1 MLFCFMIKKNILLLL
16 MTVCSIAAF
25 GQSKSNE
32 SYPFGVWTGGN
43 VTPDIADLV
52 RGRMVAC
59 HWRDLEP
66 QKGQWNWEVI
76 APRIMQAAS
85 AGKCI
90 GMIVY
95 VGPDSPDWIYE
106 HGVPKVTTPD
116 KVNVRGGSHKARFP
130 YYPYYL
136 DANYR
141 NFWFNEIRT
150 TADWVAALP
159 KNVREKITFVQT
171 AEGTTGDE
179 GPYKGVPYEE
189 KYRISNEGGTGEEWV
204 NLKKDAWRIFR
215 DKYTTMNPPIRLL
228 INSGNQQQY
237 EAILDTLVP
246 DAWKKSGHPGHI
258 YQYNGEK
265 TYIKNKKDDIWNRCS
280 NGEFRRFRS
289 EMDETENGWFKENY
303 IQNMYWL
310 CTYDLYYG
318 LDMLLLSGRLIA
330 DPKYRVS
337 LEFYNKY
344 AGQKDP
350 AEAIGAFSAMKDV
363 LDAADTE
370 RFPESIYGKANDTN
384 KERFAAIAKD
394 YEVFGARNGDIDHAV
409 GGAMNNRRATSR
421 NDVGFDLVPGNYELF
436 LTQIDANATSQG
448 WWNVGP
454 KDQPYGRFARS
465 FDTKSGKDKMY
476 FVLDRNFFAKNK
488 DKRVNVRVVY
498 LDEGHGKWSL
508 NYVDKSGT
516 LKKATSVVNR
526 NSGKW
531 KEVTVGIDDAAFAAN
546 GPKGAD
552 LILSNESK
560 ENTTFHM
567 VELTRK
573 NSKT

>member
-1 MLFCFMIKKNILLLL
+1 MIKKNLLLL
-16 MTVCSIAAF
+16 FVAVSALSAF
-25 GQSKSNE
+25 GQSRSDK
-32 SYPFGVWTGGN
+32 SYPFGIWTGSNITPQN
-43 VTPDIADLV
+43 VDLV

-66 QKGQWNWEVI
+66 QKGQWDWSVI
-76 APRIMQAAS
+76 EPRIVQAAN
-85 AGKCI
+85 AGKHI

-106 HGVPKVTTPD
+106 NGVPKVTTPD
-116 KVNVRGGSHKARFP
+116 KINVRGGSHKARFP

-136 DANYR
+136 DPNYR
-141 NFWFNEIRT
+141 EFWFNEIRT
-150 TADWVAALP
+150 TADWVAKLP
-159 KNVREKITFVQT
+159 RKTREKILFVQT

-179 GPYKGVPYEE
+179 GPYKGIPYEE
-189 KYRISNEGGTGEEWV
+189 KYRISSEGGTGEGWV

-215 DKYTTMNPPIRLL
+215 DKYTTMNPPVRLL

-258 YQYNGEK
+258 YQYSGEK
-265 TYIKNKKDDIWNRCS
+265 TYIKNKKNDIWNRCS

-310 CTYDLYYG
+310 CTYNLYYG
-318 LDMLLLSGRLIA
+318 LDMLLLSGKLIA

-337 LEFYNKY
+337 FEFYNKY

-350 AEAIGAFSAMKDV
+350 SEAIGAFSAMKDV

-370 RFPESIYGKANDTN
+370 RFPESKYGEAIDTN
-384 KERFAAIAKD
+384 KERFAAIAKE
-394 YEVFGARNGDIDHAV
+394 YENFGARNGDINHAV
-409 GGAMNNRRATSR
+409 GGAMSNRQSKAM
-421 NDVGFDLVPGNYELF
+421 NDVGFDLAPGNYELF
-436 LTQIDANATSQG
+436 LNQIDANTTSRG

-454 KDQPYGRFARS
+454 KDQPYGRFARG
-465 FDTKSGKDKMY
+465 FDVKNGKNEMY
-476 FVLDRNFFAKNK
+476 FVLNKKFFVQNK
-488 DKRVNVRVVY
+488 DKTVKVRVVY

-508 NYVDKSGT
+508 NYVDKNG
-516 LKKATSVVNR
+516 KVQKAMKVDNQ
-526 NSGKW
+526 NSGRW
-531 KEVTVGIDDAAFAAN
+531 KEVKVMINDAAFIAN
-546 GPKGAD
+546 GPKGSD
-552 LILSNESK
+552 LILSNESQEDTK
-560 ENTTFHM
+560 FHM

-573 NSKT
+573 NL

>member
-1 MLFCFMIKKNILLLL
+1 MIKKNILLLL
-16 MTVCSIAAF
+16 ISVCSLAAF
-25 GQSKSNE
+25 GQSKNNE
-32 SYPFGVWTGGN
+32 SYPFGVWTGAD

-66 QKGQWNWEVI
+66 QKGRWNWDVI
-76 APRIMQAAS
+76 APRIMQATS

-90 GMIVY
+90 GLIVY

-106 HGVPKVTTPD
+106 NGVPKVTTPD

-136 DANYR
+136 DADYR
-141 NFWFNEIRT
+141 KFWFNEIRT

-189 KYRISNEGGTGEEWV
+189 KYRISNESGTDERWV

-215 DKYTTMNPPIRLL
+215 DKYTTMDPPIRLL

-237 EAILDTLVP
+237 EAIIDTLVP

-265 TYIKNKKDDIWNRCS
+265 TYIKNKRDDIWNRCS

-289 EMDETENGWFKENY
+289 EMDETENGWFKGNY

-318 LDMLLLSGRLIA
+318 LDMLLLSGKLIA
-330 DPKYRVS
+330 DPKYRIS

-363 LDAADTE
+363 LDAADTV
-370 RFPESIYGKANDTN
+370 RFPESIYGKASDTN
-384 KERFAAIAKD
+384 KERFIAIAKD
-394 YEVFGARNGDIDHAV
+394 HEMFGARIGDIDHAI
-409 GGAMNNRRATSR
+409 GGTMSNRQSKAM
-421 NDVGFDLVPGNYELF
+421 NDVGFDLAPGNYELF

-465 FDTKSGKDKMY
+465 FDTKNGKDKMY

-488 DKRVNVRVVY
+488 DKRVDVRVVY

-508 NYVDKSGT
+508 NYVDKNGI
-516 LKKATSVVNR
+516 LKKAISVENC

-531 KEVTVGIDDAAFAAN
+531 KEVTVEIDDAAFAAN

-560 ENTTFHM
+560 ENTIFHM

-573 NSKT
+573 NF

>member
-1 MLFCFMIKKNILLLL
+1 MFFVVFAL
-16 MTVCSIAAF
+16 SAF
-25 GQSKSNE
+25 GQNKSNT

-43 VTPDIADLV
+43 ITPKNADLI
-52 RGRMVAC
+52 RGRMVAS

-66 QKGQWNWEVI
+66 QKGEWNWDVI
-76 APRIMQAAS
+76 APRIIQATK
-85 AGKCI
+85 AGKYV

-106 HGVPKVTTPD
+106 NGVPKVTCPD

-130 YYPYYL
+130 YFPFYL
-136 DANYR
+136 DENYR
-141 NFWFNEIRT
+141 EFWFNEIRT
-150 TADWVAALP
+150 TADWVTQLP
-159 KNVREKITFVQT
+159 QETREKILFVQT

-179 GPYKGVPYEE
+179 GPYKGEPYDE
-189 KYRISNEGGTGEEWV
+189 KYRISGEGGTGKGWV
-204 NLKKDAWRIFR
+204 KLKTDAWRIFR

-246 DAWKKSGHPGHI
+246 DACKKSGHPGHI

-265 TYIKNKKDDIWNRCS
+265 TYIAKKKKDIWSRCS

-310 CTYDLYYG
+310 CTYDLFYG
-318 LDMLLLSGRLIA
+318 LDMLLLSGKLVE

-350 AEAIGAFSAMKDV
+350 TEAIGAFSAMKDV

-370 RFPESIYGKANDTN
+370 RFPESEYGKAIDTN
-384 KERFAAIAKD
+384 KERFEAIAKA
-394 YEVFGARNGDIDHAV
+394 YEKFGARNGDINHAI
-409 GGAMNNRRATSR
+409 GGTMSNRQSKAM

-465 FDTKSGKDKMY
+465 FDVKNGKNDMY
-476 FVLDRNFFAKNK
+476 FVLNKDFFAKK
-488 DKRVNVRVVY
+488 RDKAVKVRVVY
-498 LDEGHGKWSL
+498 LDEGSGKWSL
-508 NYVDKSGT
+508 KYVDKNGA
-516 LKKATSVVNR
+516 LKTAKTTTNK
-526 NSGKW
+526 NTGKW
-531 KEVTVGIDDAAFAAN
+531 KEVTVEIKDAAFLAN

-552 LILSNESK
+552 LILSNESQ
-560 ENTTFHM
+560 ENTIFHM
-567 VELTRK
+567 VELMRK
-573 NSKT
+573 NS

>member
-394 YEVFGARNGDIDHAV
+394 YEVFGARNGDIDHAI
-409 GGAMNNRRATSR
+409 GGTMRNRQSKAM

-465 FDTKSGKDKMY
+465 FDVENNKNQMF
-476 FVLDRNFFAKNK
+476 FVLNK
-488 DKRVNVRVVY
+488 DFFTKNPDKTVNIRVVY

-508 NYVDKSGT
+508 NYVDKKGKIKEAVKISN
-516 LKKATSVVNR
+516 K
-526 NSGKW
+526 NSGRW
-531 KEVTVGIDDAAFAAN
+531 KEAVVTISDAVFTAN
-546 GPKGAD
+546 GPKGSD
-552 LILSNESK
+552 LILSNESR
-560 ENTTFHM
+560 ENTKFHM

-573 NSKT
+573 NL

>member
-16 MTVCSIAAF
+16 MAVCSIAAF

-189 KYRISNEGGTGEEWV
+189 KYRISNEGGTGEGWV

-318 LDMLLLSGRLIA
+318 LDMLLLSGRLIT

-394 YEVFGARNGDIDHAV
+394 YEVFGARNGDIDHAI
-409 GGAMNNRRATSR
+409 GGTMRNRQSKAM

-465 FDTKSGKDKMY
+465 FDVENNKNQMF
-476 FVLDRNFFAKNK
+476 FVLNK
-488 DKRVNVRVVY
+488 DFFTKNPDKTVNIRVVY

-508 NYVDKSGT
+508 NYVDKKGKIKEAVKISN
-516 LKKATSVVNR
+516 K
-526 NSGKW
+526 NSGRW
-531 KEVTVGIDDAAFAAN
+531 KEAAVTISDATFTAN
-546 GPKGAD
+546 GPKGSD
-552 LILSNESK
+552 LILSNESR
-560 ENTTFHM
+560 ENTKFHM

-573 NSKT
+573 NL

>member
-394 YEVFGARNGDIDHAV
+394 YEVFGARNGDIDHAI
-409 GGAMNNRRATSR
+409 GGTMRNRQSKAM
-421 NDVGFDLVPGNYELF
+421 NDVGFDLVSGNYELF

-465 FDTKSGKDKMY
+465 FDVENNKNQMF
-476 FVLDRNFFAKNK
+476 FVLNK
-488 DKRVNVRVVY
+488 DFFTKNPDKTVNIRVVY

-508 NYVDKSGT
+508 NYVDKKGKIKEAVKISN
-516 LKKATSVVNR
+516 K
-526 NSGKW
+526 NSGRW
-531 KEVTVGIDDAAFAAN
+531 KEAVVTISDAVFTAN
-546 GPKGAD
+546 GPKGSD
-552 LILSNESK
+552 LILSNESR
-560 ENTTFHM
+560 ENTKFHM

-573 NSKT
+573 NL

>member
-1 MLFCFMIKKNILLLL
+1 MIKKNLLLL
-16 MTVCSIAAF
+16 FVAIFALSAF
-25 GQSKSNE
+25 GQSKSDK
-32 SYPFGVWTGGN
+32 SYPFGIWTGSN
-43 VTPDIADLV
+43 ITSDNIDLV

-66 QKGQWNWEVI
+66 QKGQWNWSVI
-76 APRIMQAAS
+76 EPRIKQATN
-85 AGKCI
+85 AGKYV

-106 HGVPKVTTPD
+106 NGVPKVTTPD
-116 KVNVRGGSHKARFP
+116 KKNGRGGSHKARFP

-136 DANYR
+136 DPNYR
-141 NFWFNEIRT
+141 EFWFNEIRT
-150 TADWVAALP
+150 TADWVANLP
-159 KNVREKITFVQT
+159 QKTREKILFVQT

-189 KYRISNEGGTGEEWV
+189 KYRISNEGGTGKGWV
-204 NLKKDAWRIFR
+204 NLKKDAWRVFR
-215 DKYTTMNPPIRLL
+215 DKYTTMNPPVRLL

-318 LDMLLLSGRLIA
+318 LDMLLLSGKLVA

-337 LEFYNKY
+337 FEFYNKY

-350 AEAIGAFSAMKDV
+350 SEAIGAFSAMKDV

-370 RFPESIYGKANDTN
+370 RFPESKYGKAIDTN
-384 KERFAAIAKD
+384 KERFAAITKE
-394 YEVFGARNGDIDHAV
+394 YEKFGARNGDIDHAI
-409 GGAMNNRRATSR
+409 GGVMSNRQSKAM
-421 NDVGFDLVPGNYELF
+421 NDVGFDLAPGNYELF
-436 LTQIDANATSQG
+436 LNQIDANATSQG

-454 KDQPYGRFARS
+454 KDQPYGRFARG
-465 FDTKSGKDKMY
+465 FDVKNGKNKMY
-476 FVLDRNFFAKNK
+476 FVLNKNFFVKNK
-488 DKRVNVRVVY
+488 DKAVKVRVVY
-498 LDEGHGKWSL
+498 FDEGHGKWSL
-508 NYVDKSGT
+508 NYVDKSG
-516 LKKATSVVNR
+516 KVRKAMEVNNQ
-526 NSGKW
+526 NSGQW
-531 KEVTVGIDDAAFAAN
+531 KEAEATINDAAFIAN

-552 LILSNESK
+552 LILSNESREDTK
-560 ENTTFHM
+560 FHM

-573 NSKT
+573 NL

>member
-1 MLFCFMIKKNILLLL
+1 

-465 FDTKSGKDKMY
+465 FDVENNKNQMF
-476 FVLDRNFFAKNK
+476 FVLNK
-488 DKRVNVRVVY
+488 DFFTKNPDKTVNIRVVY

-508 NYVDKSGT
+508 NYVDKKGKIKEAVKISN
-516 LKKATSVVNR
+516 K
-526 NSGKW
+526 NSGRW
-531 KEVTVGIDDAAFAAN
+531 KEAVVTISDAVFTAN
-546 GPKGAD
+546 GPKGSD
-552 LILSNESK
+552 LILSNESR
-560 ENTTFHM
+560 ENTKFHM

-573 NSKT
+573 NL